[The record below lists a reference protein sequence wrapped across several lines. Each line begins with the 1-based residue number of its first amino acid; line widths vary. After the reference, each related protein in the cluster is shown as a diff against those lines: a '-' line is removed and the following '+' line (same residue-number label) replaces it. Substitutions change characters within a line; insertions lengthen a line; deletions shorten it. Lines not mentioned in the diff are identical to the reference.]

1 MDLGL
6 RGKRALVTGASK
18 GIGAATARML
28 AEEGCSLVLV
38 ARSADRLAELKREV
52 SDASPSV
59 DVQVIEMDMRAK
71 GATQRLVSEAGPVNI
86 LINNAG
92 DVPAG
97 SVLEIDEARWREAW
111 DLKVFGYINLCRE
124 VYRDMVARR
133 RGVIVNIVGTAGER
147 PTGGH
152 IAVASGNAALL
163 AFSRGLGMDSVMHG
177 IRVVAVNPGATET
190 DRQLDRWKAKAA
202 KEFGDEARWRDYVAS
217 YPFGRLAR
225 PEEIASVVTFVAS
238 DAASYLSGTSVTV
251 DGGGR
256 R

>member
-6 RGKRALVTGASK
+6 KGKRALVTGASK
-18 GIGAATARML
+18 GIGAATAKML
-28 AEEGCSLVLV
+28 SAEGCNLILV
-38 ARSADRLAELKREV
+38 ARSADRMAELKREI
-52 SDASPSV
+52 AEAHPAV
-59 DVQVIEMDMRAK
+59 DVRIIEMDMRPK
-71 GATQRLVSEAGPVNI
+71 GAPQRLAREAGPVDI
-86 LINNAG
+86 LVNNAG

-97 SVLEIDEARWREAW
+97 SVLDIDEARWREAW

-124 VYRDMVARR
+124 VYRDMIARGK
-133 RGVIVNIVGTAGER
+133 GVIVNIVGTAGER

-163 AFSRGLGMDSVMHG
+163 AFSRGLGMDSVLHG
-177 IRVVAVNPGATET
+177 VRVMAVNPGATET

-202 KEFGDEARWRDYVAS
+202 REFGDESRWTDYVAG

>member
-163 AFSRGLGMDSVMHG
+163 AFSRGLGMDSVVHG

>member
-6 RGKRALVTGASK
+6 NGKRALVTGASK
-18 GIGAATARML
+18 GIGAATALTL
-28 AEEGCSLVLV
+28 AAEGCNLVLV
-38 ARSADRLAELKREV
+38 ARSADRMAELKRRIAE
-52 SDASPSV
+52 AHPAV
-59 DVQVIEMDMRAK
+59 DVRVIEMELRAE
-71 GATQRLVSEAGPVNI
+71 GAPRRLTCEAGTVDI

-97 SVLEIDEARWREAW
+97 SLLDIDEARWREAW
-111 DLKVFGYINLCRE
+111 DLKVYGYINLCRE
-124 VYRDMVARR
+124 VYREMVARR
-133 RGVIVNIVGTAGER
+133 SGAIVNVVGTAGER

-163 AFSRGLGMDSVMHG
+163 AFSRGLGMDSVVHG
-177 IRVVAVNPGATET
+177 VRVVALNPGPTET

-202 KEFGDEARWRDYVAS
+202 EEFGDESRWTDYVAN

-225 PEEIASVVTFVAS
+225 PEEVAKVIAFVAS
-238 DAASYLSGTSVTV
+238 EAASYISGTSITV